1 MQLSRGLVSL
11 PDVLDEI
18 LNLLAIK
25 FIHSLD
31 LACRVL
37 DLRDLL
43 MALLN
48 LRSQSSFTQQLLIVL
63 EDLLPIL
70 LEHLAYEELAIAY
83 LTDVTVFPSLTPWE
97 HASLRAAL
105 RTIGFRAKGTIYKQ
119 IRIRKGPLILFGTY
133 HNFVSL

>member
-1 MQLSRGLVSL
+1 
-11 PDVLDEI
+11 
-18 LNLLAIK
+18 
-25 FIHSLD
+25 
-31 LACRVL
+31 
-37 DLRDLL
+37 

-48 LRSQSSFTQQLLIVL
+48 LRSQSSFTQQLLIVV

-83 LTDVTVFPSLTPWE
+83 LTDVTVFPSLTPRE

-105 RTIGFRAKGTIYKQ
+105 RTIGFRAKGTIYKKKQ
-119 IRIRKGPLILFGTY
+119 IRIRKGLMILFGTY